1 MRKLS
6 IIVLLGLLAAC
17 SGDKDNSEPP
27 AALTD
32 IENVFPLKIN
42 WKLDTRSSSN
52 RAAYRLQP
60 LISGDRVYS
69 IDTKG
74 LVRGIELTRG
84 RKVWRY
90 KSELEP
96 ITGVGGTPELLIVT
110 SRDGDIAAYQ
120 EVEDNLVPLWKVN
133 VGSEIRATPVVAD
146 GQVFVRSVDG
156 RLRSLSAV
164 NGSQQWQIT
173 ARVPALSLTGNS
185 SPIVVGDMLIGG
197 FDDGKL
203 IAYNRDNGKTMWETT
218 ISLPTG
224 RTEVERLTD
233 LDGRF
238 VLRDGVIYAASF
250 QGHLAAVQVVSG
262 DILWSR
268 KFSSFQAIAIDE
280 TALYLSSDDSDLWSI
295 DRRTGSAFWKQ
306 DVLHARKITA
316 PSMIGDKL
324 VVADYQGYLHW
335 FDKSDGKL
343 LGRIRTTEERNYVQ
357 PQIWGE
363 SVVTL
368 DKSGFLVSVSQ
379 RVFSESRGKIFG
391 VQREISG
398 SNR

>member
-1 MRKLS
+1 VRKLS

-17 SGDKDNSEPP
+17 SGDTDNSEPP
-27 AALTD
+27 AALTN

-42 WKLDTRSSSN
+42 WKLDTRASSN
-52 RAAYRLQP
+52 SAAYRLQP

-74 LVRGIELTRG
+74 LVRGIELTKG

-96 ITGVGGTPELLIVT
+96 ITGVGGTPQLLIVT

-120 EVEDNLVPLWKVN
+120 EVEDNLVPLWSVN
-133 VGSEIRATPVVAD
+133 LGSEIRATPVVAD

-173 ARVPALSLTGNS
+173 GRVPALSLTGNS
-185 SPIVVGDMLIGG
+185 KPLVVGDMVIAG

-203 IAYNRDNGKTMWETT
+203 IAYNRDNGKVLWETT

-224 RTEVERLTD
+224 RTEVERLID
-233 LDGRF
+233 LDGSF
-238 VLRDGVIYAASF
+238 VLRDGVIYVVSF
-250 QGHLAAVQVVSG
+250 QGHLAAVQAVSG

-268 KFSSFQAIAIDE
+268 KFSSFQAIAIDD

-316 PSMIGDKL
+316 PSLIDDKL
-324 VVADYQGYLHW
+324 VVSDYQGYLHW

-357 PQIWGE
+357 PQIWGK

-379 RVFSESRGKIFG
+379 RTFSTSRRSIFG
-391 VQREISG
+391 IER
-398 SNR
+398 NK